1 MGCDAK
7 FGQHGGDSS
16 VVVCAA
22 DLFTVAV
29 RELKDDS
36 ILLVYTDAVK
46 ASEVSSQFLQPVGG
60 RRPQVFDGCASV
72 EQIEFLLHPA
82 PEFAP
87 NSAGR
92 FGVAP
97 VVNIGARR
105 IAEAGDHKNSIPE
118 YPLFMYGH
126 KMEAFRA

>member
-1 MGCDAK
+1 MVICTAN
-7 FGQHGGDSS
+7 F
-16 VVVCAA
+16 
-22 DLFTVAV
+22 FTGTI

-46 ASEVSSQFLQPVGG
+46 TSEVSSQLLQPVGG

-92 FGVAP
+92 FGIAP

-105 IAEAGDHKNSIPE
+105 IAEAGDHKSSIPE
-118 YPLFMYGH
+118 YPLFMYGY